1 MVALKNN
8 DTMGLVPFLHAHNPI
23 GRKWVVKK
31 SLTYMVVLES
41 TRHNWLQNGIP
52 LTFGWSNL

>member
-31 SLTYMVVLES
+31 KFNLYGSVGKYKAQLVAKWNS
-41 TRHNWLQNGIP
+41 TDIWLV
-52 LTFGWSNL
+52 